1 SVTARAD
8 AQPTMCTS
16 AWRCFSTVSLF
27 HERQV
32 NMGTKNGTRGGAAT
46 QEAPKQRPAQ
56 TIRYGRLK
64 AAVWRQESDKGPLY
78 SVAFARTYRDQA
90 GNWQSSGSFGR
101 DDLLVLAKVA
111 DQAHSWIHRQMAQD
125 AASAGNGHTEE
136 AEGGED
142 IPF

>member
-1 SVTARAD
+1 
-8 AQPTMCTS
+8 MCTS
-16 AWRCFSTVSLF
+16 VWRCFATVSLF

-32 NMGTKNGTRGGAAT
+32 NMGTNNRTRGGAAT
-46 QEAPKQRPAQ
+46 PEAPKQRPAQ

-64 AAVWRQESDKGPLY
+64 ATVWRQESDKGPWY
-78 SVAFARTYRDQA
+78 SVALARTYRDQA

-101 DDLLVLAKVA
+101 DDLLVLAKLA

-125 AASAGNGHTEE
+125 AASAGNGQTEE
-136 AEGGED
+136 EEAGQD